1 MNISDLET
9 EVEIMLSAL
18 HLSYKKVK
26 SGQYLPEI
34 YLVEDFGIIVSGIEG
49 IDYIQIN
56 SKLTLEYKGYKLFY
70 IECDD
75 NILEKKE
82 ELIWEL
88 MRLGYMRH
96 IRKNY
101 PRQFQSLISNNFGR
115 KIITE
120 RLRIWNDQPMYKYLI
135 EENKFALTTTE
146 NAVLSRDP
154 AFFDYMP

>member
-1 MNISDLET
+1 MNISDLQI
-9 EVEIMLSAL
+9 EVEVILYAL
-18 HLSYKKVK
+18 RLNIKKLK
-26 SGQYLPEI
+26 IGQYLPDI
-34 YLVEDFGIIVSGIEG
+34 FVVEDFGLLVIGLDKE
-49 IDYIQIN
+49 DYTQIN

-75 NILEKKE
+75 NLTEKKE

-101 PRQFQSLISNNFGR
+101 PRQFQGLISDNFGR
-115 KIITE
+115 RIIKE

-135 EENKFALTTTE
+135 EENNLALTAPE
-146 NAVLSRDP
+146 NAILARDP

>member
-1 MNISDLET
+1 MNLSDLQLDI
-9 EVEIMLSAL
+9 EVMLSAL
-18 HLSYKKVK
+18 HLSNKKMK
-26 SGQYLPEI
+26 AGQYLPDMFV
-34 YLVEDFGIIVSGIEG
+34 VEDFGIIVIGLEKT
-49 IDYIQIN
+49 DYTQIN

-70 IECDD
+70 IECED
-75 NILEKKE
+75 NILDKKE

-101 PRQFQSLISNNFGR
+101 PRQFQSLISDNFGR

-120 RLRIWNDQPMYKYLI
+120 RLKIWDDQPMYVYLI
-135 EENKFALTTTE
+135 EENKFALTTPE
-146 NAVLSRDP
+146 NAILARDP

>member
-1 MNISDLET
+1 MNLSDLET
-9 EVEIMLSAL
+9 DVEIMLSAL
-18 HLSYKKVK
+18 HVGYKKVK
-26 SGQYLPEI
+26 AGQYLPEI
-34 YLVEDFGIIVSGIEG
+34 FIVEDFGIIVSGIEG
-49 IDYIQIN
+49 VDYTQIN
-56 SKLTLEYKGYKLFY
+56 SKLTLEYQGYKLFY
-70 IECDD
+70 IERED
-75 NILEKKE
+75 NISEKKD

-115 KIITE
+115 KIINQ
-120 RLRIWNDQPMYKYLI
+120 RLKLWNDQPMYKYLI

-146 NAVLSRDP
+146 SALLARDP